1 MGGAG
6 CVNVHVIVIWLV
18 FTRPCN
24 YFLHVIHVCSILQ
37 KNDEE
42 GKIVVYTTS
51 FKGVRHTYEEC
62 RYILTVFH
70 NLRVRVEERDIY
82 IHKFYQR
89 ELEERL
95 GVEEAI
101 TLPVPQVYI
110 NGQHIGVSG

>member
-1 MGGAG
+1 M
-6 CVNVHVIVIWLV
+6 
-18 FTRPCN
+18 
-24 YFLHVIHVCSILQ
+24 
-37 KNDEE
+37 
-42 GKIVVYTTS
+42 VYTTS

-101 TLPVPQVYI
+101 KLPVPQVYI
-110 NGQHIGVSG
+110 NGQHIGVSEATVKSTSKGHLVGLVHKTLNGNNVHFFCKKY